1 MKKSGARVTNALY
14 ERRACLFLTLPFQ
27 VCCQEKLCSGCS
39 RLECECKHGPVRGNY
54 DGLVVLA
61 CLTRDTTPRSG
72 PGKLDQED
80 LALMLEYG
88 LTVHFMQ
95 HHDPGLCRAVVHT
108 GRDVFLQV
116 RIRVDKMLKMC
127 IILILGAQSQTRKA

>member
-1 MKKSGARVTNALY
+1 MSVSAVV
-14 ERRACLFLTLPFQ
+14 CQ
-27 VCCQEKLCSGCS
+27 VCCQEKLCSGCP
-39 RLECECKHGPVRGNY
+39 RQECECKQGPVRGNY

-72 PGKLDQED
+72 PGKIDQED

-95 HHDPGLCRAVVHT
+95 HSDPSLCKTVVHT

-116 RIRVDKMLKMC
+116 
-127 IILILGAQSQTRKA
+127 